1 MNIDIKT
8 AKIKELFHAGIL
20 NQTEYDKIIS
30 LLADLNS
37 GVLDDSELDEEAR
50 EYLRPYEIC
59 KQNTSKM
66 LVSPATAVYPSFSKD
81 MIEELNAQDKS
92 FKIAFYVDS
101 QNKNG
106 AFIRT
111 QVKCLIENGVY
122 IGTSFQQNVLKQG
135 FFGAKYVLEWSPFEK
150 PMV

>member
-8 AKIKELFHAGIL
+8 AKMKELFHSGIL

-37 GVLDDSELDEEAR
+37 GVLDDSELDEETR
-50 EYLRPYEIC
+50 EYLRLYEIC
-59 KQNTSKM
+59 KQSTSKM
-66 LVSPATAVYPSFSKD
+66 LVSPATAVYPTFSKD
-81 MIEELNAQDKS
+81 MIEEINVQDKS
-92 FKIAFYVDS
+92 FKIVFYVDS

-111 QVKCLIENGVY
+111 QVKCLIENGIYV
-122 IGTSFQQNVLKQG
+122 GTSFQRNVLKQG
-135 FFGAKYVLEWSPFEK
+135 FFSTKYVHEWSPFEK
-150 PMV
+150 PTI